1 MAFVGPMAVF
11 VALLALK
18 SALGSVRGG
27 PFWLERSEY
36 WIFPLQTVVCGLI
49 LWWFWPVYE
58 LRWPRKLGIGLALG
72 ILVFGL
78 WVSPQAVLG
87 FPPRVDGFNPDLL
100 LPDLKLYWAT
110 VVFRFLR
117 LVIVVPLV
125 EEIFWRG
132 FLLRYL
138 INEKFDEVPF
148 GTFSWLS
155 FLAVTIAFT
164 LSHSMPDWP
173 AAAVTGA
180 LYNWVAYRTKNLS
193 TCIVTH
199 AVTNGLLG
207 LWIMST
213 KQWGFW

>member
-1 MAFVGPMAVF
+1 
-11 VALLALK
+11 
-18 SALGSVRGG
+18 
-27 PFWLERSEY
+27 
-36 WIFPLQTVVCGLI
+36 
-49 LWWFWPVYE
+49 
-58 LRWPRKLGIGLALG
+58 GIGLAVG

-155 FLAVTIAFT
+155 FGVVTIAFAF
-164 LSHSMPDWP
+164 SH
-173 AAAVTGA
+173 
-180 LYNWVAYRTKNLS
+180 
-193 TCIVTH
+193 
-199 AVTNGLLG
+199 
-207 LWIMST
+207 
-213 KQWGFW
+213 